1 MPFALHVTNP
11 MPWPIYL
18 ALKQLFPS
26 GRRLPFFTIISVMG
40 VGLGVALMLVSTSV
54 MGGFGHQIKQMI
66 IDTQGEVQIHG
77 RGPMDATAEVEAAI
91 KRVPAVE
98 AAAPY
103 AQGVVM
109 LEHERLP
116 AFPSIQ
122 GYDLDRIKAVIPI
135 ERYLLSGTLEDLDD
149 DSVILSS
156 ILARSLGVRP
166 GEMVSIYSPLML
178 ERMKRNEV
186 LLPREV
192 RVAGIFQIGHQQ
204 LDSSTVICSLRLM
217 QDLYGLQQKIHGY
230 NLRLK
235 AGADPDAAAAALNAV
250 LPTGADALT
259 WFEANA
265 DFQAVL
271 SFERN
276 MIFFLLTFIIVVAAF
291 SITSSLLVTVVRKT
305 REIGLLGA
313 MGGRARDVAA
323 CFCAQGFLIGLGGT
337 VVGLSLGFALL
348 HFRNAVVQLIAKFT
362 MGPEVFVKFYQFS
375 QLPAY
380 TDRKDVIMIIV
391 FSLVASTFAGLIPAW
406 RAARLK
412 PVEALRS
419 E

>member
-1 MPFALHVTNP
+1 
-11 MPWPIYL
+11 MPWYFYL

-26 GRRLPFFTIISVMG
+26 GRRLPFFTLISVLG

-54 MGGFGHQIKQMI
+54 MGGFGHQIKAMI
-66 IDTQGEVQIHG
+66 IDTQGEVQIRG
-77 RGPMDATAEVEAAI
+77 RGPIPATAAI
-91 KRVPAVE
+91 EQAIRNVPAV
-98 AAAPY
+98 AAASPF

-109 LEHERLP
+109 LEYDHRP
-116 AFPSIQ
+116 AFPVIQ
-122 GYDLDRIKAVIPI
+122 GYDLARIGQVIPL
-135 ERYLLSGTLEDLDD
+135 ERYLVAGALKDLDD

-156 ILARSLGVRP
+156 LLARALGVQV
-166 GEMVSIYSPLML
+166 GDQVSVYSPLML
-178 ERMKRNEV
+178 ERMKQNEV
-186 LLPREV
+186 LLPRDV
-192 RVAGIFQIGHQQ
+192 RVVGIFQIGHQQ

-217 QDLYGLQQKIHGY
+217 QDLYGLDNLIHGY
-230 NLRLK
+230 NVRLRG
-235 AGADPDAAAAALNAV
+235 GADADAAAAALNAA
-250 LPTGADALT
+250 LPPTAQALT
-259 WFEANA
+259 WFESNA

-313 MGGRARDVAA
+313 MGGKARQVAA
-323 CFCAQGFLIGLGGT
+323 CFCFQGLLIGAAGTLAGLGF
-337 VVGLSLGFALL
+337 GFALL
-348 HFRNAVVQLIAKFT
+348 HYRNAVVQLIAKFT
-362 MGPEVFVKFYQFS
+362 MGQEVFVKFYQFS
-375 QLPAY
+375 QLPAN
-380 TDRKDVIMIIV
+380 TETKDVVIIMV
-391 FSLVASTFAGLIPAW
+391 FSVLASTLAGLIPAW

>member
-1 MPFALHVTNP
+1 
-11 MPWPIYL
+11 MPWSIYL
-18 ALKQLFPS
+18 AFKQLFPS
-26 GRRLPFFTIISVMG
+26 GRRLPFFTLISVLG

-54 MGGFGHQIKQMI
+54 MGGFGHQIKAMI
-66 IDTQGEVQIHG
+66 IDTQGEVQIRG
-77 RGPMDATAEVEAAI
+77 RGTLKATDALEKLIAGVPEVAAFG
-91 KRVPAVE
+91 
-98 AAAPY
+98 PY

-109 LEHERLP
+109 LEFEHRP
-116 AFPSIQ
+116 AFPAVQ
-122 GYDLDRIKAVIPI
+122 GFDIARMKQVIPL
-135 ERYLLSGTLEDLDD
+135 ERYIIEGSLDDLDD

-156 ILARSLGVRP
+156 QLAYGLGTRI
-166 GEMVSIYSPLML
+166 GDKVSVYSPLML
-178 ERMKRNEV
+178 ERMKQNEV

-192 RVAGIFQIGHQQ
+192 RVAGIFRIGHQQ

-217 QDLYGLQQKIHGY
+217 QDLYGLDKLVHGY
-230 NLRLK
+230 NVRLK
-235 AGADPDAAAAALNAV
+235 PGADPDVAAAALNRV
-250 LPTGADALT
+250 LPAGAGALT

-323 CFCAQGFLIGLGGT
+323 CFCVQGLFIGLAGT
-337 VVGLSLGFALL
+337 VAGLALGFALL
-348 HFRNAVVQLIAKFT
+348 HWRNALVGFIAKLT
-362 MGPEVFVKFYQFS
+362 MGQETFVKFYQFS
-375 QLPAY
+375 SLPAY
-380 TDRKDVIMIIV
+380 TETKDVVMIVV
-391 FSLVASTFAGLIPAW
+391 FSVIASTLAGLIPAW
-406 RAARLK
+406 RAAKLK

>member
-1 MPFALHVTNP
+1 
-11 MPWPIYL
+11 MPWPVYL

-26 GRRLPFFTIISVMG
+26 GRRLPFFTLISVLG
-40 VGLGVALMLVSTSV
+40 VGLGVALMFVSTSV
-54 MGGFGHQIKQMI
+54 MGGFGHQIKAMI
-66 IDTQGEVQIHG
+66 IDTQGEVQIRG
-77 RGPMDATAEVEAAI
+77 RGPFERTDALEKAI
-91 KRVPAVE
+91 AGVPAV
-98 AAAPY
+98 AASAPY

-109 LEHERLP
+109 LEFERRP
-116 AFPSIQ
+116 AFPAIQ
-122 GYDLDRIKAVIPI
+122 GFDLDRIKEVIPL
-135 ERYLLSGTLEDLDD
+135 ERYLTAGSLADLDD

-156 ILARSLGVRP
+156 LLAKALGVQP
-166 GEMVSIYSPLML
+166 GDKVSVYSPLML
-178 ERMKRNEV
+178 ERMKQNEV
-186 LLPREV
+186 LLPRDV

-217 QDLYGLQQKIHGY
+217 QDLYGLEKAVHGY
-230 NLRLK
+230 DVRLK
-235 AGADPDAAAAALNAV
+235 PGADPDAAAAALNAV
-250 LPTGADALT
+250 LPPSAQALT
-259 WFEANA
+259 WFESNA

-313 MGGRARDVAA
+313 MGGRAAHVAA
-323 CFCAQGFLIGLGGT
+323 CFCAQGLFIGIGGT
-337 VVGLSLGFALL
+337 VAGLGLGFGLL
-348 HFRNAVVQLIAKFT
+348 HFRNALVHLIARFT
-362 MGPEVFVKFYQFS
+362 MGQDVFEKFYQFS
-375 QLPAY
+375 SLPAH
-380 TDRKDVIMIIV
+380 TETRDVVIIIV
-391 FSLVASTFAGLIPAW
+391 FSMLAATLAGLIPAW

>member
-1 MPFALHVTNP
+1 
-11 MPWPIYL
+11 MPWFLYL
-18 ALKQLFPS
+18 AFKQLFPS
-26 GRRLPFFTIISVMG
+26 GRRLPFFTLISVMG

-54 MGGFGHQIKQMI
+54 MGGFGHQVKTMI
-66 IDTQGEVQIHG
+66 IDTQGEVQI
-77 RGPMDATAEVEAAI
+77 RGSGPLAATDALEKSIAGVPGVAAFG
-91 KRVPAVE
+91 
-98 AAAPY
+98 PY

-109 LEHERLP
+109 LEFEHRP
-116 AFPSIQ
+116 AFPAVLGFDIA
-122 GYDLDRIKAVIPI
+122 RIRQVIPL
-135 ERYLLSGTLEDLDD
+135 ERYLTAGSLDDLDD

-156 ILARSLGVRP
+156 QLAFGLGVRI
-166 GEMVSIYSPLML
+166 GEMISIYSPLML
-178 ERMKRNEV
+178 ERMKNNEV

-192 RVAGIFQIGHQQ
+192 RVAGIFRIGHQQ

-217 QDLYGLQQKIHGY
+217 QDLYGMDHLVHGY
-230 NLRLK
+230 NVRLK
-235 AGADPDAAAAALNAV
+235 PGADPDRAAAALNTV
-250 LPTGADALT
+250 LPADTRALT

-323 CFCAQGFLIGLGGT
+323 CFCVQGLFIGIAGT
-337 VVGLSLGFALL
+337 GAGLALGFVLL
-348 HFRNAVVQLIAKFT
+348 HYRNALVQVIAKFT
-362 MGPEVFVKFYQFS
+362 MGQEAFVKFYQFS
-375 QLPAY
+375 NLPAY
-380 TDRKDVIMIIV
+380 TETKDVVMIIV
-391 FSLVASTFAGLIPAW
+391 FSVIASTLAGLIPAW
-406 RAARLK
+406 RAAKLK

>member
-1 MPFALHVTNP
+1 

-26 GRRLPFFTIISVMG
+26 GKRLPFFTLISVMG

-54 MGGFGHQIKQMI
+54 MGGFGHQIKTMI

-77 RGPMDATAEVEAAI
+77 RGPMESTDAVESAI
-91 KRVPAVE
+91 KQVPSVVAS
-98 AAAPY
+98 APY

-109 LEHERLP
+109 LEHEKLP
-116 AFPSIQ
+116 AFPGIQ
-122 GYDLDRIKAVIPI
+122 GYDLDRIKAVIPL
-135 ERYLLSGTLEDLDD
+135 ERYIISGSLDDLDD

-156 ILARSLGVRP
+156 ILARTLGVRQ
-166 GEMVSIYSPLML
+166 GETVSVYSPLML

-192 RVAGIFQIGHQQ
+192 RVAGVFQIGHQQ

-217 QDLYGLQQKIHGY
+217 QDLYGLQNKIHGY
-230 NLRLK
+230 NLRLQP
-235 AGADPDAAAAALNAV
+235 GADPDVVSAQLNAV
-250 LPTGADALT
+250 LPPGMDALT
-259 WFEANA
+259 WYEANA

-271 SFERN
+271 NFERN

-313 MGGRARDVAA
+313 MGGRARDVAV
-323 CFCAQGFLIGLGGT
+323 CFCAQGMLIGFAGTVIGLGM
-337 VVGLSLGFALL
+337 GFGLL
-348 HFRNAVVQLIAKFT
+348 HIRNGLVQLIAKFT
-362 MGPEVFVKFYQFS
+362 MGQEVFVKFYQFS

-380 TDRKDVIMIIV
+380 TERKDVIMIIV
-391 FSLVASTFAGLIPAW
+391 FSIVASTLAGLIPAW

>member
-1 MPFALHVTNP
+1 

-18 ALKQLFPS
+18 ALKQLFPT
-26 GRRLPFFTIISVMG
+26 GRVSFFTLISVLG

-54 MGGFGHQIKQMI
+54 MGGFGHQIKRMI
-66 IDTQGEVQIHG
+66 IDTQGEVQVKA
-77 RGPMDATAEVEAAI
+77 RGLMDPAAGVEKVLADEPGVAAF
-91 KRVPAVE
+91 
-98 AAAPY
+98 APY

-109 LEHERLP
+109 LEYGRRP
-116 AFPSIQ
+116 AFPAVQ
-122 GYDLDRIKAVIPI
+122 GFDLERIREVIPLR
-135 ERYLLSGTLEDLDD
+135 RYLTAGSLDDLDD

-156 ILARSLGVRP
+156 LLASGLGVRP
-166 GEMVSIYSPLML
+166 GDTVSIYTPLML
-178 ERMKRNEV
+178 ERMKQDEV

-204 LDSSTVICSLRLM
+204 LDSSTVICPLRLM
-217 QDLYGLQQKIHGY
+217 QDLYGLEKMVHGY
-230 NLRLK
+230 NVRLK
-235 AGADPDAAAAALNAV
+235 PGADADVVATRLNGALPPGV
-250 LPTGADALT
+250 RALT

-271 SFERN
+271 AFERN

-313 MGGRARDVAA
+313 MGGKARDVAA
-323 CFCAQGFLIGLGGT
+323 SFCVQGFFIGATGT
-337 VVGLSLGFALL
+337 VAGLAMGFALL
-348 HFRNAVVQLIAKFT
+348 HWRNAIVGFIARMT
-362 MGPEVFVKFYQFS
+362 MGEEAFVRFYQFS
-375 QLPAY
+375 NLPAY
-380 TDRKDVIMIIV
+380 TTAKDVVIIV
-391 FSLVASTFAGLIPAW
+391 VFSILAATLAGLIPAW
-406 RAARLK
+406 RAAKLK